1 MVLVMDGMNSKIIEE
16 VSNKYNKTQSK
27 WGLNLSLL
35 KIQFKNLIWKITIR
49 LTYLIKRM
57 IDIVA
62 SFIALILL
70 SPIFLFTW
78 IAIKVEDPGPAIFK
92 QVRVGRWGSTFT
104 MYKYRSMIMN
114 ADKIKEKLMSQN
126 ESQAGVIF
134 KMKKDPRITNVGRII
149 RKLSIDELPQLFNV
163 LIGDMSLVGPRP
175 PLPSEVSEYSLNDR
189 KRLEVI
195 PGITGLWQVS
205 GRSDIDFEGQ
215 VKLDIEYI
223 KSQSVWNDI
232 TILIK
237 TIPAVLLSK
246 GAY

>member
-232 TILIK
+232 TILVK

>member
-149 RKLSIDELPQLFNV
+149 RKLSIDELPQLYNV

>member
-114 ADKIKEKLMSQN
+114 ADKI
-126 ESQAGVIF
+126 
-134 KMKKDPRITNVGRII
+134 
-149 RKLSIDELPQLFNV
+149 
-163 LIGDMSLVGPRP
+163 
-175 PLPSEVSEYSLNDR
+175 
-189 KRLEVI
+189 
-195 PGITGLWQVS
+195 
-205 GRSDIDFEGQ
+205 
-215 VKLDIEYI
+215 
-223 KSQSVWNDI
+223 
-232 TILIK
+232 
-237 TIPAVLLSK
+237 
-246 GAY
+246 